1 MKPTNGEQAI
11 ENSSHPVVTEHELAE
26 MRLFIEQR
34 SGILFDES
42 RTRFLSKHVRE
53 HLEQN
58 KLTRASELLKL
69 IRSSNSEYDRLL
81 ERLLTQETSFF
92 RYPAVYQALRQKVV
106 PELHAKKFWSNP
118 RVLRI
123 WSAGCSTGEEPYSI
137 AITALGA
144 MEFPEA
150 WRIEI
155 LATDISRRAL
165 QIAEEGRYS
174 SRELDSLSPEQI
186 DSYFHAVGSGEYE
199 VKPKLRNLITF
210 AQMNLAQMVYMGRFD
225 CIFCMNVLIYFSEDL
240 RAALIR
246 RFHEYLEPDGYLF
259 LGHSESVARAK
270 VDLEPIVIS
279 DSLIYRKSRVGERNT
294 VQENV

>member
-1 MKPTNGEQAI
+1 M
-11 ENSSHPVVTEHELAE
+11 ENTSRPMVTEHELAE
-26 MRLFIEQR
+26 MRLYIEQR

-42 RTRFLSKHVRE
+42 RTRFLSTHVRE
-53 HLEQN
+53 HLQQH
-58 KLTRASELLKL
+58 KLGRASELLRL

-92 RYPAVYQALRQKVV
+92 RYPAVYQALKQKVV

-137 AITALGA
+137 AITVLDAL
-144 MEFPEA
+144 EFPEA
-150 WRIEI
+150 WKIEI

-165 QIAEEGRYS
+165 EIAEQGRYS
-174 SRELDSLSPEQI
+174 ERELEAFSPQRIEA
-186 DSYFHAVGSGEYE
+186 YFNAVGNGEYQ
-199 VKPKLRNLITF
+199 VKPKVRSMITF

-240 RAALIR
+240 RAALIH
-246 RFHEYLEPDGYLF
+246 RFHEYLEADGYLF

-279 DSLIYRKSRVGERNT
+279 DSLIYRKIRVGERGA
-294 VQENV
+294 VQESV

>member
-1 MKPTNGEQAI
+1 MEKQSLAD
-11 ENSSHPVVTEHELAE
+11 VTEHELAE
-26 MRLFIEQR
+26 MRLFIEHR

-53 HLEQN
+53 HLEQK
-58 KLTRASELLKL
+58 KLGRASDLLRL

-81 ERLLTQETSFF
+81 ERLLTQETSFL
-92 RYPAVYQALRQKVV
+92 RYPAVYRALTEKVV

-137 AITALGA
+137 AISVLDAL
-144 MEFPEA
+144 EFPDA
-150 WRIEI
+150 WTIEI

-165 QIAEEGRYS
+165 QVAENGRYS
-174 SRELDSLSPEQI
+174 SRDLAALSPAQLEA
-186 DSYFHAVGSGEYE
+186 YFTAAGTDEYQ
-199 VKPKLRNLITF
+199 VKPKLRNMITF

-240 RAALIR
+240 RASLIR

-279 DSLIYRKSRVGERNT
+279 DSLIYRKFRERSAT
-294 VQENV
+294 PETM